1 MRLDQ
6 TIPRLSGSTAGCMCI
21 ASPLPYEAGMEACAL
36 HKPEIES
43 AARELFDLTG
53 AFNTGIGQV

>member
-1 MRLDQ
+1 
-6 TIPRLSGSTAGCMCI
+6 
-21 ASPLPYEAGMEACAL
+21 MEACAL

-43 AARELFDLTG
+43 ASRELFDLTG